1 MMPTPTIEQS
11 TRRRLSGLSGL
22 TDLGRLVAITCA
34 LRDRWAELT
43 PGQRAEALELLEL
56 LAAVYRRPRV
66 AVPLVG
72 RIAS

>member
-1 MMPTPTIEQS
+1 MLSPTIEQS
-11 TRRRLSGLSGL
+11 TTRRVSGL
-22 TDLGRLVAITCA
+22 TGKGRVVAIPAA

-43 PGQRAEALELLEL
+43 PGQRAEALELVEQ

-66 AVPLVG
+66 AVPLIG